1 MALTD
6 RTANGYP
13 PLFVVGCGRSGTTM
27 LRLMLDSHPD
37 LAIPG
42 EGHFIPFAYRKL
54 PAFTSPAGLDAEG
67 LARQIMRGLH
77 FRRWQVPV
85 EFVIDR
91 VRGLENP
98 DFSSVVEALYM
109 SYAEF
114 HGKVRW
120 GDKTPV
126 YVRLIPMLADLFPT
140 ARFIHMIRDGR
151 DVALSYLSVPWGPTT
166 VWEADVSAGRAAGA
180 SLGDDRYLEVR
191 YEDLVADP
199 SGELQKLCSSSALDF
214 DTRMLAYHRDAIDR
228 LQCGPDATEYHR
240 SAATPPSQGLR
251 DWRSQMKASDVASFE
266 AVAGETLTQLG
277 YERRLPAVTRAKQA
291 EVFARSAALDIK
303 IAGSKVKKRAFRRFA
318 HRRQATLE

>member
-1 MALTD
+1 
-6 RTANGYP
+6 
-13 PLFVVGCGRSGTTM
+13 M

-54 PAFTSPAGLDAEG
+54 SAFTSPAGLDAEG

-77 FRRWQVPV
+77 FRRWKIPV
-85 EFVIDR
+85 DFVIDR
-91 VRGLENP
+91 VRRLDNP
-98 DFSSVVEALYM
+98 DFSSVVGALYM

-140 ARFIHMIRDGR
+140 ARFVHMIRDGR
-151 DVALSYLSVPWGPTT
+151 DVALSYMSVPWGPTS
-166 VWEADVSAGRAAGA
+166 VWHAARKWEKDVTAGRSAGE

-199 SGELQKLCSSSALDF
+199 SGELQKLCGFSALDF
-214 DTRMLAYHRDAIDR
+214 DMAMLAYHTDAIDR

-240 SAATPPSQGLR
+240 SAAAPPSQGLR
-251 DWRSQMKASDVASFE
+251 DWRSQMKSSDVAAFE

-277 YERRLPAVTRAKQA
+277 YERRLRAITRARQI
-291 EVFARSAALDIK
+291 EVMARAAAIDVK
-303 IAGSKVKKRAFRRFA
+303 IAGSKVKKRALRRFA
-318 HRRQATLE
+318 HRHQATLE